1 MIMSLI
7 ILNLILTAILFVYI
21 FAKKKQLNI
30 DDTGP
35 VRKDNSKE
43 MENLNRLKKIS
54 LTLPLTEVSRP
65 SSLKDIIGQEMG
77 TRALIASL
85 CSPNPQHVL
94 IYGPPGIGKT
104 AAARLVL
111 DYAKTLAHS
120 PFKEYS
126 KFVEIDATTIRF
138 DDRGIADPLIGSVHD
153 PIYQG
158 AGNLGVSGVPQPK
171 PGVVTKAHGGILFID
186 EIGEMHPV
194 VMNKLLKVL
203 EDRKVFFES
212 SYYNPNDNNTPQ
224 YIKDIFN
231 NGLPADFRLV
241 GATTR
246 SPEELP
252 PAIRSRC
259 TEVFF
264 RGLTANEIC
273 EIAKGAAA
281 KINYSIDDDAIYLIG
296 DYCTNGRECVNVVQ
310 LASGIS
316 FSEGRRVISKE
327 DIEWV
332 IENGQY
338 TARIE
343 RKINKESKVG
353 HVTGLAVYGSNLGTI
368 MEIESVAKIL
378 GSMRGKLVI
387 TGIVEEEEINLNNR
401 KIKRKSMA
409 KCSIENVMTVLSS
422 LYNID
427 FRKILLHVNF
437 LGGVPV
443 DGPSAGI
450 TLVVSIMSS
459 IFNIP
464 VKNGIAMTGEVS
476 ICGDVK
482 PVGGISAKVKAAMD
496 AGATEVIIPKDNF
509 KENFNELKDC
519 VIHSVSDIDEVLNI
533 CFGDKLFNCFNK
545 LNKETKTVYANLN

>member
-1 MIMSLI
+1 MMTLVIS
-7 ILNLILTAILFVYI
+7 NLILTAILFIYI
-21 FAKKKQLNI
+21 FMKKKHINV
-30 DDTGP
+30 DDNSSGY
-35 VRKDNSKE
+35 KDNSKE
-43 MENLNRLKKIS
+43 MENLNKLKKIS
-54 LTLPLTEVSRP
+54 LTIPLTEVSRP
-65 SSLKDIIGQEMG
+65 TCFKDIIGQEMG
-77 TRALIASL
+77 IRALIAAL

-111 DYAKTLAHS
+111 DYAKTLSHS
-120 PFKEYS
+120 PFKDYS

-158 AGNLGVSGVPQPK
+158 AGSLGITGVPQPK

-224 YIKDIFN
+224 YVKDIFN

-259 TEVFF
+259 TEIFF
-264 RGLTANEIC
+264 RALSADEIC
-273 EIAKGAAA
+273 QISKGAAQ
-281 KINYSIDDDAIYLIG
+281 KINYSIEDEAVQLVG
-296 DYCTNGRECVNVVQ
+296 GYCTNGRECVNVVQ
-310 LASGIS
+310 LSSGIA

-332 IENGQY
+332 IENGQF
-338 TARIE
+338 TARVE
-343 RKINKESKVG
+343 RKISKTSKVG
-353 HVTGLAVYGSNLGTI
+353 HVNGLAVLGTNVGLL
-368 MEIESVAKIL
+368 MEIESVSKIL
-378 GSMRGKLVI
+378 STMKGKLVV

-409 KCSIENVMTVLSS
+409 KCSVENVTTVLSN

-427 FRKILLHVNF
+427 FKKIFLHVNF
-437 LGGVPV
+437 PGGVPV

-464 VKNGIAMTGEVS
+464 VKDEIAMTGEVS

-482 PVGGISAKVKAAMD
+482 PVGGIGAKVKAAIE
-496 AGATEVIIPKDNF
+496 AGAKEVIIPKDNF
-509 KENFNELKDC
+509 KESFNDIENCK
-519 VIHSVSDIDEVLNI
+519 IHAVSSIEEVLDI
-533 CFGDKLFNCFNK
+533 CFGERLLNCFSK
-545 LNKETKTVYANLN
+545 HKKDSKVVYANLS

>member
-1 MIMSLI
+1 MIMTLI
-7 ILNLILTAILFVYI
+7 ILNLILTSILFIYI
-21 FAKKKQLNI
+21 FMKKKHLNI
-30 DDTGP
+30 DNTASGY
-35 VRKDNSKE
+35 KDNSKE
-43 MENLNRLKKIS
+43 MENLNKLKKIS

-65 SSLKDIIGQEMG
+65 SCFKDIIGQEMG

-120 PFKEYS
+120 PFKDYS

-158 AGNLGVSGVPQPK
+158 AGSLGVSGVPQPK

-224 YIKDIFN
+224 YVKDIFN

-264 RGLTANEIC
+264 RGLTAAEIC
-273 EIAKGAAA
+273 EIAEGAAA
-281 KINYSIDDDAIYLIG
+281 KINYGIDCDAVHLIG
-296 DYCTNGRECVNVVQ
+296 EYCTNGRECVNVIQ

-316 FSEGRRVISKE
+316 FSEGRKTINKE

-332 IENGQY
+332 VENGQY

-343 RKINKESKVG
+343 RKINKESKIG
-353 HVTGLAVYGSNLGTI
+353 LVTGLAVYGSNMGTI

-378 GSMRGKLVI
+378 VSSKGKLIV

-409 KCSIENVMTVLSS
+409 KCSVENVMTVLSN

-427 FRKILLHVNF
+427 FRKIFLHVNF

-450 TLVVSIMSS
+450 TIVVSIMSS

-464 VKNGIAMTGEVS
+464 IKNQIAMTGEVS

-482 PVGGISAKVKAAMD
+482 PIGGVSAKVKAAIE
-496 AGATEVIIPKDNF
+496 AGAKEVIIPKDNYKDAF
-509 KENFNELKDC
+509 NDIKECK
-519 VIHSVSDIDEVLNI
+519 IHAVSDINEVLNI
-533 CFGDKLFNCFNK
+533 CFGDKIFTCFNK
-545 LNKETKTVYANLN
+545 LNKENNVVYANLN